1 MIQDWAKSLLR
12 KSLIGA
18 VLISLFVQGVI
29 AAGIDVT
36 TPNAVSFSFGPSA
49 EATKTSSF
57 RITNTGINATPIT
70 LVCSSPP
77 GSYITITPSGTNF
90 NLDPGGSR
98 DIDLTITVDP
108 DRTPE
113 REDPPYSCT
122 ITVISPEGDK
132 NVYLKVSVLYN
143 ARIEVSPASIDFGR
157 VRRTDTPAETVRFSE
172 KYGYKN
178 VTVNLVRSGNSW
190 VTGPTSVLV
199 PKGGYQDASFLLT
212 PGSPDRNEYSWT
224 FSLSTTVNHTTI
236 SPSSIYLEAYLLLPA
251 KLGTLYGAELALTFD
266 KPKGTVSSYTREIE
280 VRVRN
285 DGDETMR
292 VSSSLVGSP
301 GGGITLTILESP
313 GEVAGKSSKSIR
325 LRLVAPYDAPE
336 GTYVAKLSVD
346 AGDAGR
352 GTVSITIVLKW
363 PVDFSIAP
371 TSLEFG
377 TIELQERGYETKELD
392 ITLTEFYRYK
402 PVRNLRFSKTGEYG
416 YWLKEELNF
425 TEIPPGESRTVTI
438 KLEPGLEAVPED
450 YVWTYALSATE
461 IAAKRLE
468 VTAKI
473 VPLNITKLMEEFRS
487 FRETPLYR
495 SYPSTESLIANGLE
509 LLEVV
514 ERSEIGAE
522 DWQKIPVL
530 MTGTLSLLSS
540 LNAGLVFTETAN
552 YGSAVESLSAASVSA
567 ATLASNAQLNNGV
580 LAGYA
585 TSISTDA
592 GTTTEAV
599 LRDEANLLELRG
611 WTLKKAVEYALAV
624 NETGGLQDE
633 ENVLDA
639 ALSYHYAATLYGLLN
654 DRVKRL
660 ENVYEGARLM
670 DKHDELV
677 SDATDLRIRAET
689 SVATSKEHD
698 LSRIG
703 DWYLLV
709 NPYNYDTFV
718 TSYRMAVSYLE
729 TAAAKYKVAGE
740 RFLYEQ
746 TRGEVEDLQ
755 SELSFILLLFFS
767 ACSFYGILFGFAL
780 LRITRGTT
788 AYLRDL
794 AEREVGELLVTG

>member
-1 MIQDWAKSLLR
+1 LGKLAL
-12 KSLIGA
+12 GA
-18 VLISLFVQGVI
+18 IILAALFSTVVI
-29 AAGIDVT
+29 ASASDISITPASIAVDFAFDQPKASAHYEAQRTITIRNTNPDPNSTIHGTISSISGDISI
-36 TPNAVSFSFGPSA
+36 TPNYGSFNLRGGESLSVILTIVAAPSA
-49 EATKTSSF
+49 AE
-57 RITNTGINATPIT
+57 
-70 LVCSSPP
+70 
-77 GSYITITPSGTNF
+77 GSHP
-90 NLDPGGSR
+90 LA
-98 DIDLTITVDP
+98 LTVG
-108 DRTPE
+108 E
-113 REDPPYSCT
+113 EQ
-122 ITVISPEGDK
+122 
-132 NVYLKVSVLYN
+132 VSVTVTVTYY

-157 VRRTDTPAETVRFSE
+157 VRRTDTPAETVRFTE
-172 KYGYKN
+172 IFGYKD

-190 VTGPTSVLV
+190 LAYPTSVLI
-199 PKGGYQDASFLLT
+199 PKGGYKDATFQLT

-224 FSLSTTVNHTTI
+224 FSLSTTASHTTI
-236 SPSSIYLEAYLLLPA
+236 SPTSIYFEAYLLLPA

-301 GGGITLTILESP
+301 GGGLSLSILESP
-313 GEVAGKSSKSIR
+313 VEVAGKSSKYVR

-336 GTYVAKLSVD
+336 GTYTARLSVN
-346 AGDAGR
+346 AGTAGS

-363 PVDFSIAP
+363 PVDFYLAP
-371 TSLEFG
+371 TYLEFG
-377 TIELQERGYETKELD
+377 TIELQEHGYEAKELNV
-392 ITLTEFYRYK
+392 TLTEFYRYK
-402 PVRNLRFSKTGEYG
+402 PVQNLRFAKSGDYG
-416 YWLKEELNF
+416 NWLKEELKF

-438 KLEPGLEAVPED
+438 KLEPGLEAVPEE
-450 YVWTYALSATE
+450 YLWTYAISATE
-461 IAAKRLE
+461 IAAKRMA

-473 VPLNITKLMEEFRS
+473 VPLNISKLMVGLRS
-487 FRETPLYR
+487 FRESRLYQA
-495 SYPSTESLIANGLE
+495 YPSTESVIANGLE
-509 LLEVV
+509 MLEVV

-540 LNAGLVFTETAN
+540 LNAGLVFTDTAN
-552 YGSAVESLSAASVSA
+552 YGRAVESLSAASVSST
-567 ATLASNAQLNNGV
+567 TLAANVELNNGD

-585 TSISTDA
+585 TSIATDA
-592 GTTTEAV
+592 SIMTEAV

-624 NETGGLQDE
+624 DELGGLQDD
-633 ENVLDA
+633 ENVLEA

-654 DRVKRL
+654 DRVKRV
-660 ENVYEGARLM
+660 ENVYEGTRLM
-670 DKHDELV
+670 DQHDELV

-689 SVATSKEHD
+689 SVTTSKEHD
-698 LSRIG
+698 LSKVWE
-703 DWYLLV
+703 WYLLV

-718 TSYRMAVSYLE
+718 TSYRLAVSYLE

-740 RFLYEQ
+740 LFLYEQ

-755 SELSFILLLFFS
+755 SELRFILLLFFT
-767 ACSFYGILFGFAL
+767 ACAFYGLIFGFAI

>member
-1 MIQDWAKSLLR
+1 M
-12 KSLIGA
+12 GA
-18 VLISLFVQGVI
+18 VLISLLVHGVI

-36 TPNAVSFSFGPSA
+36 TPSAVSFSFGPSA
-49 EATKTSSF
+49 ESTKMSSF

-70 LVCSSPP
+70 LVCSSPS
-77 GSYITITPSGTNF
+77 GSYITIIPSETNF
-90 NLDPGGSR
+90 NLDPEGYR

-113 REDPPYSCT
+113 MENPPYSCT
-122 ITVISPEGDK
+122 ITVRSPEGDK
-132 NVYLKVSVLYN
+132 IVYLKVSVVYN

-157 VRRTDTPAETVRFSE
+157 VRRTDTPAETVRFTE
-172 KYGYKN
+172 KYGYKD

-190 VTGPTSVLV
+190 LAYPTSVLV
-199 PKGGYQDASFLLT
+199 PQGGYKDATFQLT

-224 FSLSTTVNHTTI
+224 FSLSTTASHTTI

-251 KLGTLYGAELALTFD
+251 KLGTLSDEELKLTFD
-266 KPKGTVSSYTREIE
+266 KPKGTVSSYSREIE

-301 GGGITLTILESP
+301 GGRLSLSILESP
-313 GEVAGKSSKSIR
+313 GEVADKSSEYIR

-336 GTYVAKLSVD
+336 GTYTARLLVD
-346 AGDAGR
+346 AGAAGR

-363 PVDFSIAP
+363 PVDFYLAP
-371 TSLEFG
+371 TYLEFG
-377 TIELQERGYETKELD
+377 TIELQERGYETKELN

-402 PVRNLRFSKTGEYG
+402 PVQNLRFAKTGEYG
-416 YWLKEELNF
+416 YWLNEELKF

-438 KLEPGLEAVPED
+438 KLEPGLEAVPEE
-450 YVWTYALSATE
+450 YVWTYAISATE
-461 IAAKRLE
+461 IAAKRME

-473 VPLNITKLMEEFRS
+473 VPLNISKLMVGFRS
-487 FRETPLYR
+487 FRESRLYQ
-495 SYPSTESLIANGLE
+495 SYPSTESIIANGLE
-509 LLEVV
+509 MLDVV

-540 LNAGLVFTETAN
+540 LNAGLVFTEAES
-552 YGSAVESLSAASVSA
+552 YGRAVESLSAASVSS
-567 ATLASNAQLNNGV
+567 ATLAANAQLNNGD

-585 TSISTDA
+585 TRIATDA
-592 GTTTEAV
+592 STTTEAV
-599 LRDEANLLELRG
+599 LRDEATLLELRG

-624 NETGGLQDE
+624 DELGGLQDD
-633 ENVLDA
+633 ENVLEA

-654 DRVKRL
+654 DRVKRV
-660 ENVYEGARLM
+660 ENVYEGTRLM
-670 DKHDELV
+670 DQHDELV

-689 SVATSKEHD
+689 SVATSKEND
-698 LSRIG
+698 LSRVW

-718 TSYRMAVSYLE
+718 TSYRLAVSYLE

-740 RFLYEQ
+740 RLLYEQ

-755 SELSFILLLFFS
+755 SELRFILFLFFT
-767 ACSFYGILFGFAL
+767 ACAFYGPIFGFAI

>member
-1 MIQDWAKSLLR
+1 MGKLAL
-12 KSLIGA
+12 GA
-18 VLISLFVQGVI
+18 IILAALFSTVVI
-29 AAGIDVT
+29 ARASDTSVNPTSIAVDFVFDQPKAVAHYEAQRTITIRNSNPDPNSTISVSIGSISGEISI
-36 TPNAVSFSFGPSA
+36 TPNIESFNLQGGESRAVILTIVAAPSA
-49 EATKTSSF
+49 AEGSH
-57 RITNTGINATPIT
+57 PLT
-70 LVCSSPP
+70 L
-77 GSYITITPSGTNF
+77 
-90 NLDPGGSR
+90 
-98 DIDLTITVDP
+98 TVG
-108 DRTPE
+108 E
-113 REDPPYSCT
+113 EH
-122 ITVISPEGDK
+122 
-132 NVYLKVSVLYN
+132 VSVMVTVTYY
-143 ARIEVSPASIDFGR
+143 ARIEVSPTSIDFGR

-172 KYGYKN
+172 KYGYKD
-178 VTVNLVRSGNSW
+178 VTVTLVRSGNSW

-199 PKGGYQDASFLLT
+199 PRGGYKDATFLLT

-224 FSLSTTVNHTTI
+224 FSLSTTASHTTI
-236 SPSSIYLEAYLLLPA
+236 SPSSIYFEAYILLPA
-251 KLGTLYGAELALTFD
+251 KLGALSGAELALTFD
-266 KPKGTVSSYTREIE
+266 KPKGTVSSYSRELE

-292 VSSSLVGSP
+292 VSSSLAGSP

-313 GEVAGKSSKSIR
+313 GEVAGKSSKYIR

-336 GTYVAKLSVD
+336 GTYTARLAVD
-346 AGDAGR
+346 AGAAGR
-352 GTVSITIVLKW
+352 GTVSITIVLTW
-363 PVDFSIAP
+363 PVDFYLAP
-371 TSLEFG
+371 TYLEFG
-377 TIELQERGYETKELD
+377 TIELQERGYETKELN

-402 PVRNLRFSKTGEYG
+402 PVWNLRFSKTGEYG
-416 YWLKEELNF
+416 NWLKEELNF

-450 YVWTYALSATE
+450 YVWTYAISATE
-461 IAAKRLE
+461 IAAKRME

-473 VPLNITKLMEEFRS
+473 VPLNITKLMDGFRS
-487 FRETPLYR
+487 FRESPLYR
-495 SYPSTESLIANGLE
+495 SYPSTESIIANGLA

-540 LNAGLVFTETAN
+540 LNAGLVFTEAAS
-552 YGSAVESLSAASVSA
+552 YGSAVESLSAASVST
-567 ATLASNAQLNNGV
+567 ATLASNAQLNNGD

-585 TSISTDA
+585 TSIATAA

-624 NETGGLQDE
+624 DEPGGLQEE
-633 ENVLDA
+633 ENVLEA

-660 ENVYEGARLM
+660 ENVYEGTRLM
-670 DKHDELV
+670 DQHDELV

-689 SVATSKEHD
+689 SVATSKEND

-729 TAAAKYKVAGE
+729 AAAAKYKVAGE

-746 TRGEVEDLQ
+746 TLGEVKDLQ
-755 SELSFILLLFFS
+755 GELSSILLIFFT
-767 ACSFYGILFGFAL
+767 ACSFYGILFGFAI
-780 LRITRGTT
+780 LRIAKGTT

>member
-1 MIQDWAKSLLR
+1 MINDWARSSLV
-12 KSLIGA
+12 KGLIGA
-18 VLISLFVQGVI
+18 VLISLFVQVAI

-49 EATKTSSF
+49 EATKMSSF

-70 LVCSSPP
+70 LVCSSPT
-77 GSYITITPSGTNF
+77 GSYITITPSTTNF
-90 NLDPGGSR
+90 NLGPGEYR
-98 DIDLTITVDP
+98 NIDLTITVDP
-108 DRTPE
+108 ERTPE

-122 ITVISPEGDK
+122 ISVRSPEDDK

-143 ARIEVSPASIDFGR
+143 ARVEVSPASIDFGR
-157 VRRTDTPAETVRFSE
+157 VRRTDTPAETVRFTE
-172 KYGYKN
+172 IYGYKD
-178 VTVNLVRSGNSW
+178 VTVSLVRSGNSW
-190 VTGPTSVLV
+190 LAYPTSVLV
-199 PKGGYQDASFLLT
+199 PKGSYRDATFQLN

-224 FSLSTTVNHTTI
+224 FSLSTTASHTTI
-236 SPSSIYLEAYLLLPA
+236 SPTSIYFEAYLLLPA
-251 KLGTLYGAELALTFD
+251 KLGPLSDAELRLTFD

-292 VSSSLVGSP
+292 VSSSLAGSL
-301 GGGITLTILESP
+301 GGGLSLSILESP
-313 GEVAGKSSKSIR
+313 VEVAGKSSKYVR

-336 GTYVAKLSVD
+336 GTYTARLSVN
-346 AGDAGR
+346 AGTAGS

-363 PVDFSIAP
+363 PVDFYLAP
-371 TSLEFG
+371 TYLEFG
-377 TIELQERGYETKELD
+377 TIELQEHGYEAKELN
-392 ITLTEFYRYK
+392 ITLTESYRYK
-402 PVRNLRFSKTGEYG
+402 SVQNLRFYKSGDYG
-416 YWLKEELNF
+416 NWLKEELKF

-438 KLEPGLEAVPED
+438 KLEPGLEAVPEE
-450 YVWTYALSATE
+450 YLWTYAISATE
-461 IAAKRLE
+461 IAAKQMA

-473 VPLNITKLMEEFRS
+473 VPLNISKLVVGLRS
-487 FRETPLYR
+487 FRESRLYQA
-495 SYPSTESLIANGLE
+495 YPSTELLIANGLE
-509 LLEVV
+509 MLEVV

-540 LNAGLVFTETAN
+540 LNAGLVFTDTAN
-552 YGSAVESLSAASVSA
+552 YGRAVESLSAASVSST
-567 ATLASNAQLNNGV
+567 TLAANVELNNGD

-585 TSISTDA
+585 TSIATDA
-592 GTTTEAV
+592 SITTEAV

-624 NETGGLQDE
+624 NETGGLQDD

-654 DRVKRL
+654 DRVKRV
-660 ENVYEGARLM
+660 ENVYEGTRLM
-670 DKHDELV
+670 DQHDELV

-689 SVATSKEHD
+689 SVTTSKERD
-698 LSRIG
+698 LSRV
-703 DWYLLV
+703 WERYLLV

-718 TSYRMAVSYLE
+718 TSYRLAVSYLE
-729 TAAAKYKVAGE
+729 TAAVEYKVAGE
-740 RFLYEQ
+740 LFLYEQ

-755 SELSFILLLFFS
+755 SELSSILLIFFT
-767 ACSFYGILFGFAL
+767 ACAFYGLLFGFAI

>member
-1 MIQDWAKSLLR
+1 MIRDWAKSSLGKLALGAIILAALLCGVVTAGASDTTVNPSSITVSFAFDQPKDVAHYEAQR
-12 KSLIGA
+12 TITIRNTNPDPNSTISGTIGS
-18 VLISLFVQGVI
+18 ISGDI
-29 AAGIDVT
+29 SI
-36 TPNAVSFSFGPSA
+36 TPNYGSFFLHGGDPPLTVILTIVAAPSA
-49 EATKTSSF
+49 AEGTH
-57 RITNTGINATPIT
+57 PVT
-70 LVCSSPP
+70 L
-77 GSYITITPSGTNF
+77 
-90 NLDPGGSR
+90 
-98 DIDLTITVDP
+98 
-108 DRTPE
+108 
-113 REDPPYSCT
+113 
-122 ITVISPEGDK
+122 
-132 NVYLKVSVLYN
+132 NVGEEYVSVTVTVTYY
-143 ARIEVSPASIDFGR
+143 ARIEVSPSSIDFGR
-157 VRRTDTPAETVRFSE
+157 VRRTDNPAATVRFSE
-172 KYGYKN
+172 KYGYKD
-178 VTVNLVRSGNSW
+178 VTVTLARSGNSW
-190 VTGPTSVLV
+190 VSGPTSVLV
-199 PKGGYQDASFLLT
+199 PKGGYKDATFLLT
-212 PGSPDRNEYSWT
+212 PGIPDRNDYSWT
-224 FSLSTTVNHTTI
+224 FSLSTTASHTTI
-236 SPSSIYLEAYLLLPA
+236 SPGSIYLEAYLLLPA
-251 KLGTLYGAELALTFD
+251 RLGTLSGAELGLTFD
-266 KPKGTVSSYTREIE
+266 KPKGTVSSYSREIE

-292 VSSSLVGSP
+292 VSSSLAGSP
-301 GGGITLTILESP
+301 GGGITFTILESP
-313 GEVAGKSSKSIR
+313 GEVAGKSSKNIR
-325 LRLVAPYDAPE
+325 LRVVAPYDAPE
-336 GTYVAKLSVD
+336 GTYAAKLSVD

-377 TIELQERGYETKELD
+377 TIELQERGYETKEVA

-416 YWLKEELNF
+416 NWLKEELNF

-450 YVWTYALSATE
+450 YVWTYAISATE
-461 IAAKRLE
+461 IAAKRME

-473 VPLNITKLMEEFRS
+473 VPLNITKLMDGFRS
-487 FRETPLYR
+487 FRESPLYR

-509 LLEVV
+509 MLEVV

-540 LNAGLVFTETAN
+540 LNAGLVYTEAKS
-552 YGSAVESLSAASVSA
+552 YGSAVESLSAAAVST
-567 ATLASNAQLNNGV
+567 ATIESNAQLNNGD

-592 GTTTEAV
+592 CMTTEAV
-599 LRDEANLLELRG
+599 LRDEATLLELRG

-624 NETGGLQDE
+624 DEIGGLQEE

-689 SVATSKEHD
+689 SVAMSKEND

-718 TSYRMAVSYLE
+718 TSYRTAVSYLE
-729 TAAAKYKVAGE
+729 TAAEKYKVAGE
-740 RFLYEQ
+740 RFLYAQ
-746 TRGEVEDLQ
+746 TLGEVEELQ
-755 SELSFILLLFFS
+755 SELNYILILFFT
-767 ACSFYGILFGFAL
+767 ACSFYGLLFGFAL

-794 AEREVGELLVTG
+794 GEREVGELLVTG

>member
-1 MIQDWAKSLLR
+1 MIRDWAKSSLGKLALGAIILAALLCSVVTAGALDTTVNPSSITADFAFNQPKDVAHYEAQR
-12 KSLIGA
+12 TITIRNTNPDPNSTISGSIGS
-18 VLISLFVQGVI
+18 ISGDI
-29 AAGIDVT
+29 SI
-36 TPNAVSFSFGPSA
+36 TPNYGSFLLHGGESLSVILTIVAAPSA
-49 EATKTSSF
+49 AEGTH
-57 RITNTGINATPIT
+57 PVT
-70 LVCSSPP
+70 L
-77 GSYITITPSGTNF
+77 
-90 NLDPGGSR
+90 
-98 DIDLTITVDP
+98 
-108 DRTPE
+108 
-113 REDPPYSCT
+113 
-122 ITVISPEGDK
+122 
-132 NVYLKVSVLYN
+132 NVGEEHVSVTVTVTYY
-143 ARIEVSPASIDFGR
+143 ARIEVSPSSLDFGR
-157 VRRTDTPAETVRFSE
+157 VRRTDNPSATVRFSE
-172 KYGYKN
+172 KYGYKD
-178 VTVNLVRSGNSW
+178 VTVNLARSGNSW

-199 PKGGYQDASFLLT
+199 PRGGYKDATFLLT
-212 PGSPDRNEYSWT
+212 PGYPDRNEYSWT
-224 FSLSTTVNHTTI
+224 FSLSTTASHTTI
-236 SPSSIYLEAYLLLPA
+236 SPGSIYLEAYLLLPA
-251 KLGTLYGAELALTFD
+251 KLGRLYDAELELTFD
-266 KPKGTVSSYTREIE
+266 KPKGTVSSYSREIE

-285 DGDETMR
+285 DGDETMQ
-292 VSSSLVGSP
+292 VSSSFVEAP
-301 GGGITLTILESP
+301 GGGISLTILESP

-325 LRLVAPYDAPE
+325 LRIVAPYNAPE
-336 GTYVAKLSVD
+336 GTYTAKLSVD

-363 PVDFSIAP
+363 PVDFSFAP

-377 TIELQERGYETKELD
+377 TIELQERGYETKEVA
-392 ITLTEFYRYK
+392 ITLTELYRYK
-402 PVRNLRFSKTGEYG
+402 PVQNLRFSKTGEYG
-416 YWLKEELNF
+416 NWLKEELDF

-450 YVWTYALSATE
+450 YVWTYAISATE
-461 IAAKRLE
+461 IAAKRME

-473 VPLNITKLMEEFRS
+473 VPLNITKLMDGFRS
-487 FRETPLYR
+487 YRESPLYR

-509 LLEVV
+509 MLEVV

-540 LNAGLVFTETAN
+540 LNSGLVFTEAKS
-552 YGSAVESLSAASVSA
+552 YGSAVESLSAASVST
-567 ATLASNAQLNNGV
+567 ATIASNAQLNNGD
-580 LAGYA
+580 LAEYA

-599 LRDEANLLELRG
+599 LRDEATLLELRG

-624 NETGGLQDE
+624 NETGGLQEE

-660 ENVYEGARLM
+660 ENVYEGDRLM

-689 SVATSKEHD
+689 SVATSKEND

-718 TSYRMAVSYLE
+718 TSYRTAVSYLE
-729 TAAAKYKVAGE
+729 AAAEKYKVAGE
-740 RFLYEQ
+740 RFLYQQ
-746 TRGEVEDLQ
+746 TRVEVEELQ
-755 SELSFILLLFFS
+755 SELSSILILFFT
-767 ACSFYGILFGFAL
+767 ACSFYGLLFGFAL
-780 LRITRGTT
+780 LRITRGTI

-794 AEREVGELLVTG
+794 AEREVGELLVSG